1 MAEIISKLW
10 MSTSLASSTRA
21 QNLKEETKE
30 AKMKEKEE
38 KETKLTQI
46 FKSQNCTFTLY
57 STINEYTEMFVRAT
71 NAQTTHIH
79 TQKK

>member
-1 MAEIISKLW
+1 

-30 AKMKEKEE
+30 AKMKE

-71 NAQTTHIH
+71 NAHTTHIH